1 MYTGVRES
9 VNIYDHV
16 LEQNRRGER
25 VLMVDDKPNRRVMYV
40 EFDASVPV
48 FKIFNVSSTFGFA
61 EELVSD
67 EIAVVGAQA
76 VVVVEG
82 VVHLFTGGE
91 RVLRAADGVVFG
103 EDVFAEL
110 VVGN

>member
-1 MYTGVRES
+1 MHTGVREY

-25 VLMVDDKPNRRVMYV
+25 VLMVDNKPNGRVMYV
-40 EFDASVPV
+40 QFDAAVS
-48 FKIFNVSSTFGFA
+48 ILEILNVSSAFGFA

-67 EIAVVGAQA
+67 EIAVVRAQA
-76 VVVVEG
+76 VVVVER

-110 VVGN
+110 VVGD